1 MATGAHDHRMPSAR
15 FAEALKIATEL
26 PEEERAELAREL
38 VRTLPEDLELEDDE
52 DGFSDEWKV
61 EIKRRL
67 RDEPRGEALTFDQL
81 RERVDKMISR
91 GE

>member
-1 MATGAHDHRMPSAR
+1 MPSAR
-15 FAEALKIATEL
+15 FAEALKLATEL

-38 VRTLPEDLELEDDE
+38 VRTLPEDLQLEDE
-52 DGFSDEWKV
+52 EAGFSDEWRA